1 MKQLKGYEIRQKWLD
16 FWKSKG
22 HDIIPSA
29 SLVPHNDPTLL
40 WINAGV
46 APLKKYFDGREI
58 PQNKRMAN
66 AQKSIRTN
74 DIENVGKTARHHT
87 FFEMLGNFSIG
98 DYFRDEVLPW
108 AFELLTSEEWFAID
122 PEKLYFTYYPND
134 SATYNKWQE
143 CGVKEDHLIPVEGN
157 FWEIGEGP
165 CGPDTEI
172 FFDRGESYDPE
183 KLGTKLIKDDIE
195 NERFIEIW
203 NIVFSQFNS
212 KPGTPRE
219 EYKELPS
226 KNIDT
231 GCGLERVA
239 CVMQGVETNYDT
251 DLFMPIIKKTEELT
265 GVKYEGQMAFK
276 VIADH
281 VRSTVFALSDGAT
294 FSNEGRGY
302 VLRRIL
308 RRAVRYGKF
317 LGMKEAF
324 LYKLVN
330 PCVDLMKVFYPY
342 LLEKQAIVTDQI
354 KLEEEKFLSTLEAGE
369 KRLKDYIN
377 SSSNKTIP
385 GEVAFMLYDT
395 FGFPID
401 LTLEAAS
408 EYGFDIDM
416 EGFKSELKAQK
427 ERARNARASIQSMNT
442 QNEEMMK
449 FTLNSDFI
457 GYDELD
463 STSKVIAVFSDGHKV
478 NEASGKVIIVLDK
491 TPFYAEMGGQ
501 IGDTGYISINGS
513 EFDVTDTVKLPN
525 GQAGMVVEMDD
536 ETIKENDFVKCYVN
550 KEKRTFTEYNH
561 SATHIMNEALRT
573 VIGSHVSQQGS
584 YVSDAVLR
592 FDFNNFS
599 NLSNDEILKIEEL
612 VNENINKA
620 YEIKTLNLPIE
631 EAKKLGAQAMFGE
644 KYGAVVR
651 VVDMTCS
658 KEFCGGCHAKNTSD
672 LAKFAI
678 LNIESKGSGIFRIE
692 ATTSENIA
700 KQINLVLANIFK
712 EIATLEERIQ
722 AYAKTLNIECPKLN
736 KPEYLDSYK
745 YIILVK
751 EYNEELK
758 QVAKQLEKQVTNLE
772 RQKNALS
779 IDDFKNNYEE
789 VNGAK
794 LLFTKIENA
803 DMNNLKDLVDA
814 LAENLGNALVMFANI
829 NNGKIVFVCKNKLS
843 GFSAGKLVKAAAQI
857 CGGNGGGRDDFASA
871 GGKDVSKVDE
881 ALNCVKE
888 EVKGVLNN

>member
-108 AFELLTSEEWFAID
+108 AIELLTGEEWFAID
-122 PEKLYFTYYPND
+122 IDKLYFTYYPND

-143 CGVKEDHLIPVEGN
+143 CGVKADHLIPVEGN

-172 FFDRGESYDPE
+172 FFDRGEIYDPE

-195 NERFIEIW
+195 NERYIEIW

-212 KPGTPRE
+212 KPGVPRE

-251 DLFMPIIKKTEELT
+251 DLFMPIINKTEDLT

-330 PCVDLMKVFYPY
+330 PCVELMKVFYPY
-342 LLEKQAIVTDQI
+342 LLDKQAIVTEQI

-377 SSSNKTIP
+377 SSDVKVIP
-385 GEVAFMLYDT
+385 GDVAFMLYDT

-408 EYGFDIDM
+408 EYGFDVDM
-416 EGFKSELKAQK
+416 EGFKAELKAQK
-427 ERARNARASIQSMNT
+427 ERARGARTSIQSMNT

-449 FTLNSDFI
+449 FTDKSEFI
-457 GYDELD
+457 GYDNLD
-463 STSKVIAVFSDGHKV
+463 STSKVIAVFSDGNKV
-478 NEASGKVIIVLDK
+478 QEASGKVIIVLDE

-501 IGDTGYISINGS
+501 IGDTGIVNVNGN
-513 EFDVTDTVKLPN
+513 EHEVIDTIKLPN
-525 GQAGMVVEMDD
+525 GQAGLVVEMD
-536 ETIKENDFVKCYVN
+536 EELIKENDYIKCYVN

-561 SATHIMNEALRT
+561 SATHIMNEALRK
-573 VIGSHVSQQGS
+573 VVGSHVSQQGS
-584 YVSDAVLR
+584 YVSDSVLR

-599 NLSNDEILKIEEL
+599 NLTNEEIIKIEDL
-612 VNENINKA
+612 VNENIQKA

-644 KYGAVVR
+644 KYGDVVR

-672 LAKFAI
+672 LSKFAI
-678 LNIESKGSGIFRIE
+678 LSIESKGSGIFRIE

-700 KQINLVLANIFK
+700 KQIDLVLSNIYK
-712 EIATLEERIQ
+712 EISALEERIK
-722 AYAKTLNIECPKLN
+722 AYAKTLNIESPKLN

-745 YIILVK
+745 YIVLVK

-758 QVAKQLEKQVTNLE
+758 HCAKQLEKQVSNLE

-779 IDDFKNNYEE
+779 IDDFKNDYEE
-789 VNGAK
+789 VNSCK
-794 LLFTKIENA
+794 LLFKKIEDA

-829 NNGKIVFVCKNKLS
+829 SNGKIVFVCKNKLQ
-843 GFSAGKLVKAAAQI
+843 GFSAGKLVKAAAMI

-881 ALNCVKE
+881 ALQAVKD